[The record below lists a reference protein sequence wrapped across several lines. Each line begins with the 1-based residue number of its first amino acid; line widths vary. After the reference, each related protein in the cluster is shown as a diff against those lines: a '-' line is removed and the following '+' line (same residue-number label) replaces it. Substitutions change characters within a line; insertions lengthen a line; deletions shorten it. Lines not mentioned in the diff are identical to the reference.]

1 MKAASPLKNS
11 CVLLLHGDLSFK
23 HTLFL
28 ISHITAEF
36 SFKIAG
42 EEVSM
47 PKTFKKATLVFN
59 NAVGFPRQDERRS
72 ILAGTQTSSTNCSY
86 A

>member
-11 CVLLLHGDLSFK
+11 CVLLLHGDLSFI

-28 ISHITAEF
+28 ISHITGEF

-42 EEVSM
+42 EDFSV

-59 NAVGFPRQDERRS
+59 NAVGSPDRMKEDPV
-72 ILAGTQTSSTNCSY
+72 
-86 A
+86 